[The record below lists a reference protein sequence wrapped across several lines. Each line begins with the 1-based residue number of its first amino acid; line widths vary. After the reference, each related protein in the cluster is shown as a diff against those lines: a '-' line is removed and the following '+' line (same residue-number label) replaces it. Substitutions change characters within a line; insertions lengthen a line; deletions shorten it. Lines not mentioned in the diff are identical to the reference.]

1 MVTVTE
7 RTLWCNDVSCSGLC
21 VCVLPVQYIVILV
34 VVLLAELSL
43 IIFAALFP
51 TMVRYYDDDDDDV
64 SLTYTPY
71 RYTLIIGAA
80 TCVSGVVCAHAKE
93 FAPPQLFWRWE
104 LHSS

>member
-1 MVTVTE
+1 MTCPAAV
-7 RTLWCNDVSCSGLC
+7 CG

-51 TMVRYYDDDDDDV
+51 TMVRYYDDDDDDDDV

-80 TCVSGVVCAHAKE
+80 TCVSRVVRAYAKE

>member
-1 MVTVTE
+1 VY
-7 RTLWCNDVSCSGLC
+7 
-21 VCVLPVQYIVILV
+21 VLPVQYIVILV

-51 TMVRYYDDDDDDV
+51 TMVRYYDDDDDDDV

-80 TCVSGVVCAHAKE
+80 TCVSRVVRAHAKE
-93 FAPPQLFWRWE
+93 IASPQLFWRWE